1 MRIAFYAPMKP
12 PTAPNPSGDR
22 HMARLLMTALGTAGH
37 QVELAS
43 AFRSGDGAGGA
54 SRQERLRTLGG
65 RMARRLQRRYAAR
78 PESARPELW
87 FTYHLYH
94 KAPDWLGPPVSDA
107 MGIPYVVAEASFAPK
122 RAGGPWA
129 TGHLSVERA
138 IRKAGAVIGLNSGD
152 APCVLSLLDQP
163 ERLVALRPFTD
174 ITPYAAAARERRV
187 HRAEIVRRYQ
197 LDGHSPVLL
206 TVAMMRDGDKLA
218 SYRLLGEALA
228 TVLDR
233 PWQLVVVGEGPARDE
248 VGRAL
253 APLGADRLHYA
264 GLQPP
269 DALARFYAAA
279 DLLVW
284 PAIREAYGMTLV
296 EAQAAGLAV
305 VAGDGGGVGDI
316 VVDGETGV
324 LATMGD
330 AAAFAAAVRSLLANA
345 AMRRAMGARA
355 GASAPLRHSIPAAA
369 ERLSEAIAA
378 AAGEARR

>member
-22 HMARLLMTALGTAGH
+22 HMARLLMTALGSAGH

-43 AFRSGDGAGGA
+43 AFRSRDGAGDA

-65 RMARRLQRRYAAR
+65 RMARRLQRRYALR

-129 TGHLSVERA
+129 AGHASVERA
-138 IRKAGAVIGLNSGD
+138 IGKAATVIGLNSGD
-152 APCVLSLLDQP
+152 APCVLSLLDRP

-174 ITPYAAAARERRV
+174 IAPYGAAARERRA

-197 LDGHSPVLL
+197 LDMHAPVLL
-206 TVAMMRDGDKLA
+206 SVAMMRDGDKLA

-233 PWQLVVVGEGPARDE
+233 RWQLVVVGDGPARDA

-253 APLGADRLHYA
+253 AACGADRLHYA

-269 DALARFYAAA
+269 DALPRFYAAA

-284 PAIREAYGMTLV
+284 PAIREAYGMALV

-305 VAGDGGGVGDI
+305 VAGKGGGVGDI

-324 LATMGD
+324 LTAMGD
-330 AAAFAAAVRSLLANA
+330 ADAFAAAVRSLLANPA
-345 AMRRAMGARA
+345 RGRAMGARA
-355 GASAPLRHSIPAAA
+355 GAAAPLHHSIPAAA
-369 ERLSEAIAA
+369 ERLGAAIAA